1 MLDIILDAVLD
12 SIKLLPFLF
21 ITFLLLE
28 LIEHKISYKTKD
40 KLIKTKKVGPLFG
53 GLIGLLP
60 QCGFSSMAAEFYIAR
75 IISLGTLISI
85 FLSTSD
91 EMLPLFISY
100 NVGIKLIAK
109 TLFIKFLIGIILGF
123 IIDFVYRKTYNEKI
137 KDICEHDKCKCEKSI
152 VKSSLKHTFQV
163 FIFILII
170 NSLLSFALDKFYEK
184 LSLVFL
190 KDTVFQIFI
199 TSLIGLIPNCS
210 SSILLTELY
219 LKDIINYGSLISGL
233 LINSGIGILIL
244 FKYNKNIKENLNIVL
259 LLYIISVIA
268 GLFIN
273 ILGV

>member
-28 LIEHKISYKTKD
+28 LIEHKISNKTKD

-53 GLIGLLP
+53 GVIGLLP

-100 NVGIKLIAK
+100 NVGFKLITK
-109 TLFIKFLIGIILGF
+109 TLFIKFLIGIIFGF
-123 IIDFVYRKTYNEKI
+123 IIDFVYRKTYKENI
-137 KDICEHDKCKCEKSI
+137 KDICKHDKCKCEKSVI
-152 VKSSLKHTFQV
+152 KSSLKHTLQV

-170 NSLLSFALDKFYEK
+170 NLLLSFALDKFYEK

-190 KDTVFQIFI
+190 KDTVFQVFI

-273 ILGV
+273 LLGI